1 MLSTDYTDCSD
12 KKKRGSRVEA
22 KETGRTPHSIFPSA
36 GIHSGAPL
44 LSVKSVDALLLLALL
59 VPAIA
64 LGADVKMADG
74 QRVAALI
81 EKFDEA
87 AGVTLCL
94 TSGERKQVALREVAS
109 IFYSG
114 RSERLVRTGDQKF
127 IFNAGGHICGAVE
140 ELKHGA
146 TIEIASQSLGR
157 HVLPLALLRGFT
169 ALAMEGRAARLA
181 EDLMRDDGI
190 APTPENAFLDHVLD
204 RRGVPYSGVV
214 ERFTPVR
221 LEFEHDEQLQQV
233 RVDTFKVAGVRLAEA
248 ARDKRMPP
256 DPMDV
261 LQVGVLCRDGSY
273 VVGRL
278 VAMDTFQWKIR
289 PAFDP
294 ERLVIVP
301 ASELVQ
307 ADVLGGRAVFL
318 ANLEPIRTE
327 EETIIAPPQ
336 PFRRNANSQGESL
349 DIGGYTYAAGLGVHA
364 RSKLTYRIGGKFR
377 EFLADVAIDG
387 RLEKEGSVVFVVAG
401 DGRELYRGPLVT
413 GRPTGGGLAV
423 RVPVEGIEE
432 LTLSAEPTDDLDQAD
447 VANWG
452 AARLLR

>member
-1 MLSTDYTDCSD
+1 M
-12 KKKRGSRVEA
+12 RIGSNSEA
-22 KETGRTPHSIFPSA
+22 ARLWACACLMAIGE
-36 GIHSGAPL
+36 
-44 LSVKSVDALLLLALL
+44 LAQ
-59 VPAIA
+59 AA
-64 LGADVKMADG
+64 EVKMADG
-74 QRVAALI
+74 QRVAALV
-81 EKFDEA
+81 ERYDDA

-94 TSGERKQVALREVAS
+94 TSGEREQVPLREIAS

-114 RSERLVRTGDQKF
+114 RGDRLVRTGDQKF

-140 ELKHGA
+140 ALKGGGL
-146 TIEIASQSLGR
+146 IEVASQSLGR
-157 HVLPLALLRGFT
+157 HVLALKLLRGFT

-181 EDLMRDDGI
+181 EDLMRNDGI
-190 APTPENAFLDHVLD
+190 APTPESAFLDHVLD

-214 ERFTPVR
+214 ERSTPIR

-233 RVDTFKVAGVRLAEA
+233 RLDTFKVAGVRLAEA
-248 ARDKRMPP
+248 AWGKRMPP

-273 VVGRL
+273 VVGQL
-278 VAMDTFQWKIR
+278 VAIDPFQWKIR

-294 ERLVIVP
+294 ERLVHVP

-336 PFRRNANSQGESL
+336 PFRRNTNSQGESL
-349 DIGGYTYAAGLGVHA
+349 DIGGYIYAAGLGVHA

-377 EFLADVAIDG
+377 QFLADVAIDG
-387 RLEKEGSVVFVVAG
+387 RLEKEGSVVFVVTG
-401 DGRELYRGPLVT
+401 DGRELYRSPLVS

-423 RVPVEGIEE
+423 QVSVEGIKE